1 MRKISIILSGIFLH
15 CSLQAQTTFQY
26 YYHNY
31 YSLSHVVGCTVVP
44 INNEGYAISGFL
56 LIPVGT
62 WRAYIIKLDN
72 SGNIQWSKTIG
83 NINFE
88 AGYSIIQT
96 RDSGYAITGAIESSS
111 TNVDVYVIKL
121 NIAGNLQWTRTINR
135 TVQDLGY
142 SIIQS

>member
-62 WRAYIIKLDN
+62 WRAYIMKLDLSGSVIWTSMTDFNVAFNNGN
-72 SGNIQWSKTIG
+72 SY
-83 NINFE
+83 
-88 AGYSIIQT
+88 AGHFPKNLIHTNDGGFAMIVSM
-96 RDSGYAITGAIESSS
+96 IT
-111 TNVDVYVIKL
+111 TPTFDFDLCVVKL
-121 NIAGNLQWTRTINR
+121 
-135 TVQDLGY
+135 D
-142 SIIQS
+142 